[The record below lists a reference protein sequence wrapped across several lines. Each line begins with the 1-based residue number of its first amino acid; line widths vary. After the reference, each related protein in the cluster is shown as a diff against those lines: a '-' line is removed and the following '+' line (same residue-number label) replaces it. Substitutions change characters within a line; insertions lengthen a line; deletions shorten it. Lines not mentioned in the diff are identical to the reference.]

1 MRLNACLKRW
11 DDAMDHL
18 EGMEAQWSDAYTTL
32 ISFIE
37 LEASKKRA
45 AGDKASLALYNKCM
59 CLLIHCFSLLNA
71 LAMTSLVH
79 SSGELYGR
87 TSKEGRENIFQI
99 EYVPFVQR
107 ADGSGLVDFNQ
118 TLNNMK
124 DLDKENEYGIKD
136 GWPKRVLVKEANE

>member
-1 MRLNACLKRW
+1 MV
-11 DDAMDHL
+11 
-18 EGMEAQWSDAYTTL
+18 
-32 ISFIE
+32 
-37 LEASKKRA
+37 
-45 AGDKASLALYNKCM
+45 
-59 CLLIHCFSLLNA
+59 HCFSLLNA

-99 EYVPFVQR
+99 EYVPFVQKT
-107 ADGSGLVDFNQ
+107 DGSGLVDFNQ

-136 GWPKRVLVKEANE
+136 GWPKRVLVNEANE